1 MFTSSQ
7 ISKHLKPAQK
17 DFVVLCTVAIIALV
31 IAVGFDVFD
40 RFAHWY
46 VKQKEP
52 WEVEEVLV
60 AIFVLSFCF
69 AIFSYRRWKELI
81 LEVQEREKIE
91 KVLREQTESLKTLMD
106 TIPNPIFYTDV
117 DGKYTG
123 CNKAFEDFIGKSR
136 HDILGKKVHDMYTSA
151 DIAEVCKI
159 KDDELYQNPGR
170 QFYEWVVENR
180 EGELRNVIFHKA
192 TLSDPGERMTG
203 IVGIVTDITERK
215 KSELALAEE
224 SARRR
229 ILLEQSR
236 DGIVVLDKNCKVF
249 EANSKYAEMLGY
261 TMEEVRDLYAWDWD
275 AQWTREELEEQVGL
289 VDGSGDFF
297 ETRHRRKDGTILDVE
312 ISTNGAV
319 FAEQKLVFCVCRDIT
334 ERKRV
339 EEALRESELKYR
351 SVVENIQD
359 VFYRVDAEGRLA
371 LISTSAAQI
380 LGYDSV
386 DDLVGQRSEILWADP
401 SKRLALLDE
410 LDRCGHVREWE
421 FEAICR
427 NGSVLLAAATVHLI
441 HDDNG
446 NPIGYEGIWRDITA
460 HKRAKDQIWRAN
472 EYLEN
477 VFENSPDG
485 IGIVDSDGKFIK
497 WNRMAAEMYG
507 YTFEEVRGK
516 SFLELYADQDNLD
529 RMLGELRR
537 NGSVKKYEINMKK
550 KDGSVFS
557 AELSIS
563 ILKGDENRTLGS
575 VCVAR
580 DQSELRKALQALEAS
595 NKRLQLEIT
604 ERTRVEEALRVSQQI
619 IEGII
624 YSAPVRVF
632 WKDKNLTYLGC
643 NAMFAHDAGFTD
655 PKDIIGK
662 DDSQMV
668 WRDQA
673 ELYCNDDR
681 EVIEKDCSKL
691 LIEEPQTTPE
701 GNTITLLTNKI
712 PLRGHKGEIIGVLG
726 TYMDITERKL
736 AEEEKAKIEL
746 QSQQLQKAESLGRMA
761 GSIAH
766 HFNNLLGAV
775 IGNLEL
781 ALDDL
786 PRESDARESILE
798 SLKASRRAAEI
809 SRLMLAYLGQT
820 TVRKEPLDLVEAIR
834 ETLPLLA
841 ASVPQE
847 VRFNTQLPPDGPI
860 ILADGVHIKQILTNL
875 VTNAVEA
882 IDESAGEIT
891 LSILSV
897 SKAEMQGLRFNPM
910 DWEPKADSYACLL
923 VADRGCGM
931 DELTREKIFDPFFS
945 TKFTGRGLG
954 LAVVLGLV
962 RAHDGAI
969 TVESSFGG
977 GAVFRVFLPL
987 ATRVLPSLQEEPFVS
1002 TPMKDAGLVLLV
1014 DDEPMMRNMAQAMLK
1029 RKLGYEVIT
1038 ASDGYEAVEI
1048 FRACRDEIKL
1058 VLLDLSMPGMNG
1070 WETLAALRTLR
1081 SDIPVVLA
1089 SGYDEAQ
1096 VMQGDHPDRPQA
1108 FIHKPYQSKDLQAA
1122 IEAALRR
1129 PVNR

>member
-1 MFTSSQ
+1 MRDEDKSKEQLLSELRALRQRVAESEKDQANRKRVEKALRESEEKFRLAFRTSPDSININRLSDGMYIDMNEGFTK
-7 ISKHLKPAQK
+7 IMGYARE
-17 DFVVLCTVAIIALV
+17 DV
-31 IAVGFDVFD
+31 IGKTSLELGIWNDP
-40 RFAHWY
+40 
-46 VKQKEP
+46 KER
-52 WEVEEVLV
+52 ERLV
-60 AIFVLSFCF
+60 AALKNCGFIENLEAEFLGKDGKIRIGLMSARVLSMN
-69 AIFSYRRWKELI
+69 
-81 LEVQEREKIE
+81 QE
-91 KVLREQTESLKTLMD
+91 
-106 TIPNPIFYTDV
+106 
-117 DGKYTG
+117 
-123 CNKAFEDFIGKSR
+123 
-136 HDILGKKVHDMYTSA
+136 
-151 DIAEVCKI
+151 
-159 KDDELYQNPGR
+159 
-170 QFYEWVVENR
+170 
-180 EGELRNVIFHKA
+180 NVI
-192 TLSDPGERMTG
+192 LS
-203 IVGIVTDITERK
+203 VT
-215 KSELALAEE
+215 
-224 SARRR
+224 
-229 ILLEQSR
+229 
-236 DGIVVLDKNCKVF
+236 
-249 EANSKYAEMLGY
+249 
-261 TMEEVRDLYAWDWD
+261 
-275 AQWTREELEEQVGL
+275 
-289 VDGSGDFF
+289 
-297 ETRHRRKDGTILDVE
+297 
-312 ISTNGAV
+312 
-319 FAEQKLVFCVCRDIT
+319 RDIS
-334 ERKRV
+334 ERKRA

-371 LISTSAAQI
+371 LISHSAARI
-380 LGYDSV
+380 LGYDSA

-410 LDRCGHVREWE
+410 LERYGHVREWE
-421 FEAICR
+421 FEAVCR

-460 HKRAKDQIWRAN
+460 HKRAEDQIRRAN

-477 VFENSPDG
+477 IFENSPDG
-485 IGIVDSDGKFIK
+485 IGIVDRDGKFIK
-497 WNRMAAEMYG
+497 WNRMAADMYG
-507 YTFEEVRGK
+507 YTFEELRGK
-516 SFLELYADQDNLD
+516 SFLELYAEKDELD
-529 RMLGELRR
+529 RMVRELRR
-537 NGSVKKYEINMKK
+537 NGSVKNYEINMKK
-550 KDGSVFS
+550 KDGTVFS
-557 AELSIS
+557 TEISIS
-563 ILKGDENRTLGS
+563 ILKGDENRILGS

-580 DQSELRKALQALEAS
+580 DQSEIRTALKALEAS
-595 NKRLQLEIT
+595 NERLQLEII
-604 ERTRVEEALRVSQQI
+604 ERKHVEDALRVSQQI

-624 YSAPVRVF
+624 HSAPMRVF
-632 WKDKNLTYLGC
+632 WKDKNLVYLGC
-643 NAMFAHDAGFTD
+643 NAMFARDAGFTD
-655 PKDIIGK
+655 PKNIIGK
-662 DDSQMV
+662 DDYQMG

-673 ELYCNDDR
+673 ELYRNDDR
-681 EVIEKDCSKL
+681 EVIESGCSKL

-701 GNTITLLTNKI
+701 GHPITLLTNKI
-712 PLRGHKGEIIGVLG
+712 PLCGHKGEISGILG

-761 GSIAH
+761 GSTAH
-766 HFNNLLGAV
+766 HFNNLLGVV

-786 PRESDARESILE
+786 PQESDARESIVE
-798 SLKASRRAAEI
+798 SLKASRRATEI

-847 VRFNTQLPPDGPI
+847 VRFNAQLPPDGPI

-910 DWEPKADSYACLL
+910 DWEPKADSCACLL

-1029 RKLGYEVIT
+1029 RKLGYEIIT

-1048 FRACRDEIKL
+1048 FRARRDEIKL

-1070 WETLAALRTLR
+1070 WETLAALRALR

-1108 FIHKPYQSKDLQAA
+1108 FIHKPYQSKGLQAA

-1129 PVNR
+1129 PVKR